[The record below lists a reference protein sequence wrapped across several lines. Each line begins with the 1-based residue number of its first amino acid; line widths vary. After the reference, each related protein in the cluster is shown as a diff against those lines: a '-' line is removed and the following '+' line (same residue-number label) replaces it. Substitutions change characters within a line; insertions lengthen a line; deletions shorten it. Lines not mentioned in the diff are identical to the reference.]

1 MANLYDR
8 KFKIGRQGEQI
19 FNEELHKMYESV
31 KHLTDHPENEGLIQP
46 PAVLDGALWHDR
58 PNNSLKYYDKA
69 NDKFVNI
76 FQSKFQITDEITNI
90 YPSSSPV
97 EGQLWIYNDVLMYYS
112 NGQWKPVK
120 ALAQDGSQLNAS
132 IFENFLFLSP
142 LWKIGNS
149 VLEGDIEAYQ
159 EEYRKYLQGV
169 LDTVTNSQY
178 TGDGSKWTIDHTCIL
193 NDPSMPKFPDE
204 AKAQLIVP
212 NIDVDRVFI
221 NEALDREYEEISK
234 VCISYPKNHIA
245 DNIPSLLHINPGKLT
260 NITKRLFK
268 VDKAHPSIH
277 VHPNQTE
284 FYGFKK
290 NSISGD
296 LLLPFSVDN
305 QKEYDYEVQDSGI
318 YLSYNAAQSY
328 DYVLSVTY
336 EFNWFK
342 SYGKMK
348 SVSSDDVCNSY
359 YVSGYVG
366 PINVFVQGFNLENVS
381 FETDDYGS
389 TLTTY
394 DDTSDLEVS
403 ALHTVGRE
411 YGFIRIVDLKNRGI
425 VKPIKKFKNPF
436 LFVAGEAMLMSDI
449 EYDEDKNI
457 YYIENAKKDMMWSII
472 DLYDPLNDFDMYLQ
486 HGYVT
491 ETNESGAAI
500 ISYDPEKL
508 LESDTPVLFVNGLL
522 LSESDIVRDLEN
534 HTLTAYG
541 LDEGQDYTLLN
552 DRYGY
557 LYTDNELIPAIAL
570 AHFSESLA
578 YLNGHLLCNS
588 TATHTLLDEDEISAV
603 HNEIKMFI
611 NNSNKYKIFDEQ
623 TESWKDISSEEIE
636 ILKKFVYGYN
646 NAPRCVEILVPYEK
660 EKDWIQIYTFNYANA
675 IENPL
680 MIRNVEITEQTAEIE
695 TISYLPQ
702 TGSLAVWL
710 NGVRQYPEVVKDTET
725 IPGIKEDITGT
736 KFYFP
741 EPITGHV
748 TYTVQ
753 APEKGSSITT
763 IREILTHENA
773 SPGMINLY
781 KTKNSLYPGRVTVYV
796 NGVRQ
801 PQEAYTI
808 LDNYTIYF
816 NDRETMLI
824 GNESNYPTEKIL
836 VGNEL
841 KEFIHNESDKILIEV
856 SMIEKE
862 EKTIHVDDSFA
873 YDINVNKYNIDIN
886 ILEPSDEIV
895 MFTNG
900 LFFGA
905 SMLNGYKVNKSK
917 GVITLTDSSTIHA
930 ITSNPLADFLMSN
943 EENKKKYEELYNKEY
958 EPKKSVVTLEWR

>member
-19 FNEELHKMYESV
+19 FNEELHKMYESI

-46 PAVLDGALWHDR
+46 QAVLDGSLWHDR
-58 PNNSLKYYDKA
+58 PNNALKYYDKP
-69 NDKFVNI
+69 NDRFVNI

-97 EGQLWIYNDVLMYYS
+97 EGQLWIYNDVMMYYS
-112 NGQWKPVK
+112 NGQWKPIK
-120 ALAQDGSQLNAS
+120 ALTQDGSQFNIS
-132 IFENFLFLSP
+132 VFENFLFLTP

-149 VLEGDIEAYQ
+149 VIEGDFETYK
-159 EEYRKYLQGV
+159 EEYQKYLQGV

-178 TGDGSKWTIDHTCIL
+178 TGDGSKWTPDHTCIL
-193 NDPSMPKFPDE
+193 NDPSIPKFPDD
-204 AKAQLIVP
+204 AKAQMLVP
-212 NIDVDRVFI
+212 NIDIDRMFI
-221 NEALDREYEEISK
+221 NESLDRNYEEISK
-234 VCISYPKNHIA
+234 VCISYPKNYLA
-245 DNIPSLLHINPGKLT
+245 DKTPSLIHVNPGKLT
-260 NITKRLFK
+260 SITKRLFK
-268 VDKAHPSIH
+268 VDKTTPAIHASIE
-277 VHPNQTE
+277 QTE
-284 FYGFKK
+284 FYGFRA
-290 NSISGD
+290 NEYTGD
-296 LLLPFSVDN
+296 LLLPFTAEN
-305 QKEYDYEVQDSGI
+305 QENYDYEIQENGI
-318 YLSYNAAQSY
+318 YLSYNAAQTY
-328 DYVLSVTY
+328 DYILAVAY

-342 SYGKMK
+342 PYGKMK
-348 SVSSDDVCNSY
+348 VVNSDDTNNSY

-366 PINVFVQGFNLENVS
+366 PINVFVQGFNLEDVS
-381 FETDDYGS
+381 FKTDDFGA

-394 DDTSDLEVS
+394 DDTSDMEVS
-403 ALHTVGRE
+403 ALHTIDRE
-411 YGFIRIVDLKNRGI
+411 YGFVRIVDLKNRGVI
-425 VKPIKKFKNPF
+425 KPIKRFKNPF

-449 EYDEDKNI
+449 EYDEKENT
-457 YYIENAKKDMMWSII
+457 YYVANAKKDMMWSVIE
-472 DLYDPLNDFDMYLQ
+472 LYDSVHDFDMYLQ

-491 ETNESGAAI
+491 QTNDSGAAV
-500 ISYDPEKL
+500 ISYDPKKL
-508 LESDTPVLFVNGLL
+508 LETDTPVLFVNGLL
-522 LSESDIVRDLEN
+522 LSESDVIRDLEN

-557 LYTDNELIPAIAL
+557 LYTDKELIPAIAL
-570 AHFSESLA
+570 SHFSESLV
-578 YLNGHLLCNS
+578 YLNGHLLCNP
-588 TATHTLLDEDEISAV
+588 TATHTLLDEDEVTAT

-611 NNSNKYKIFDEQ
+611 NDSNVYKIFNEQ
-623 TESWKDISSEEIE
+623 TNTWNILSEEEIE
-636 ILKKFVYGYN
+636 KIKPFVYGYN
-646 NAPRCVEILVPYEK
+646 NALRCVEILVPYEK
-660 EKDWIQIYTFNYANA
+660 DKDLIQIYAFNYANA

-680 MIRNVEITEQTAEIE
+680 MIRNVEITEPTTEIE

-710 NGVRQYPEVVKDTET
+710 NGVRQYPEIVKDTET

-763 IREILTHENA
+763 TREILTHENV

-781 KTKNSLYPGRVTVYV
+781 KTKNSLYPGRITVYV

-816 NDRETMLI
+816 NDKETMLV

-841 KEFIHNESDKILIEV
+841 KEFVHNESDKILIEV

-873 YDINVNKYNIDIN
+873 YDINVNKYDIDMN

-895 MFTNG
+895 IFTNG
-900 LFFGA
+900 MFFGA
-905 SMLNGYKVNKSK
+905 SALHGYQTNKNK
-917 GVITLTDSSTIHA
+917 GVITLTDPSTIHA
-930 ITSNPLADFLMSN
+930 ITSDPL
-943 EENKKKYEELYNKEY
+943 EELFANQYYKEKYEELYQKKY
-958 EPKKSVVTLEWR
+958 EPKNSVVTLEWR